1 MRVSEAAASTPSTFR
16 PLREIVQAQLLH
28 DIVRGKLPPG
38 DRLNETRLAHAYG
51 VSRGPVREALRAL
64 EGQGLVRFVAN
75 KGAVLTR
82 LSRTD
87 VKEIYDIRIELEG
100 LAARHGAAR
109 ISEKGITRMRRL
121 VDRMDASTD
130 ANVRWLTLNNEL
142 HMTLYEASGNVRLC
156 ALISDQ
162 MTTLQPYTAFFL
174 DLPGRLMDTHSD
186 HRLLLNA
193 VAQRDAVRSELV
205 TEEHL
210 RRAAAIL
217 VSMITS

>member
-1 MRVSEAAASTPSTFR
+1 MQSSEDAPATFR

-38 DRLNETRLAHAYG
+38 DRLNETRLAQAYG

-82 LSRTD
+82 LGPTD
-87 VKEIYDIRIELEG
+87 VQDIYAIRIELEG
-100 LAARHGAAR
+100 LAARHGASR
-109 ISEKGITRMRRL
+109 ISDQGITRMRRL

-130 ANVRWLTLNNEL
+130 TSARWLTLNNKL
-142 HMTLYEASGNVRLC
+142 HMTLYQASGNARLC
-156 ALISDQ
+156 ALIADQ
-162 MTTLQPYTAFFL
+162 MTTLQPYTAFYL
-174 DLPGRLMDTHSD
+174 DIPGRLMDTHSD
-186 HRLLLNA
+186 HRLLLDA
-193 VAQRDAVRSELV
+193 VARRDAERSELV

-217 VSMITS
+217 VGMITA